1 MYAASVTYI
10 ITCITLVSIHTKRKR
25 DSAFNTQRTV
35 IPRHVPW
42 PGMTIFSVFVVS
54 IDTGNCSK
62 KSTLRPRSGLTGVAV
77 ARPVVAPVPK
87 APGRGKA

>member
-1 MYAASVTYI
+1 MYAANVTYL

-25 DSAFNTQRTV
+25 DTALNTQRTV

-54 IDTGNCSK
+54 TDTGNHQPCICKLSEEYLQP
-62 KSTLRPRSGLTGVAV
+62 LRVLADR
-77 ARPVVAPVPK
+77 
-87 APGRGKA
+87 